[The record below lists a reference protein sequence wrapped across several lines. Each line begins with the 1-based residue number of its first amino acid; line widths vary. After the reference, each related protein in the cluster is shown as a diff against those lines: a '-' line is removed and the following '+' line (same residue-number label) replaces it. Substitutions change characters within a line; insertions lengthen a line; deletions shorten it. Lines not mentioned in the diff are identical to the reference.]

1 MTFTGIFVTLFS
13 FAVLIFI
20 GRWVIYSLV
29 VIARYFGF
37 KEFVVA
43 FFTVSIGAV
52 IPEFFVGVTSALQGV
67 PELSLG
73 AVVGENLFLITV
85 TIALATF
92 FSAQGLVVDSKTVRI
107 GIIFTVLVAILPLL
121 LILNG
126 ELSRMDG
133 LFLLATFAFF
143 VFWLFSKK
151 ERFAKVYEEETPE
164 LSRLTKK
171 TAVKSMFIAVGG
183 ILAIVISVDLL
194 LRELLVV
201 SHEMGI
207 PLAVVGIF
215 FVAIGTAL
223 PETYFAIDLARK
235 GNSWMVLGGIM
246 GGIAMASTLVLGV
259 VALIEPIILT
269 KETLSSMVLARMFL
283 TIAAIMLLVFVTTGH
298 TITRKEGLALL
309 AVYISFLL
317 AEILFVF

>member
-1 MTFTGIFVTLFS
+1 MTFTGIAISIIS
-13 FAVLIFI
+13 FAVLIFV

-52 IPEFFVGVTSALQGV
+52 VPEFFVGVTAALQGI
-67 PELSLG
+67 PEISLA
-73 AVVGENLFLITV
+73 AVIGENLFLITV
-85 TIALATF
+85 TVALATF
-92 FSAQGLVVDSKTVRI
+92 FSAKGLIVDSKTVRS

-121 LILNG
+121 LILDG

-133 LFLLATFAFF
+133 FFLLACFAFF

-151 ERFAKVYEEETPE
+151 ERFAKVYDEDTPE
-164 LSRLTKK
+164 LEKLTKK
-171 TAVKSMFIAVGG
+171 TAVRSMFIAVGG

-194 LRELLVV
+194 LREVLIF
-201 SHEMGI
+201 STEFDI
-207 PLAVVGIF
+207 PLAIMGLFII
-215 FVAIGTAL
+215 AIGTAL

-246 GGIAMASTLVLGV
+246 GGIAMASTLVLGT
-259 VALIEPIILT
+259 VALIEPIVLT
-269 KETLSSMVLARMFL
+269 QTTVSSMVLARMFL
-283 TIAAIMLLVFVTTGH
+283 TISAIMILVFVTTGH
-298 TITRKEGLALL
+298 TITRKEGVALL
-309 AVYISFLL
+309 AIYISFLL
-317 AEILFVF
+317 AEILIL